1 MSKSNN
7 LTHFL
12 KDVADAIREKK
23 GVSGNIDP
31 QNFSEEIKSI
41 ETEAKLEERYVKY
54 TSNGKR
60 TVTPTNDK
68 DGISEITI
76 DVAVPTSG
84 DADYNIQSKG
94 VEITE
99 NNSVTNIYPDSD
111 YDYMDEVIVSIAIP
125 MQEKSVTYNDNVS
138 GAVIEADSGYGGLSK
153 VTVNV
158 DVSNQGS
165 DVSIEPVRTVGITEN
180 NHTRVISPAV
190 GYDALAG
197 VNVNVNI
204 PLQDKT
210 VEIRETGETL
220 ISADATYEGLN
231 SVKVTPKL
239 EDKTTTITE
248 NNTYSISA
256 SEGNCGIGKHTI
268 IVSVPTSGGGESVV
282 VKEPEPKDV
291 NFYDYDGTLLHS
303 YTKAEAQALTALPA
317 VPSAPKDLGLDST
330 VEWNCTLDDIR
341 TMGVC
346 EVGSIYS
353 KSSGLA
359 LVFDVPYDGFVLWLA
374 VRCSTG
380 NATVDWGDGSVIST
394 VSGQGDINH
403 TYTTAGR
410 YIIKYDAENSSAGIT
425 VGASNRNVCRETTS
439 SSSTDGFASS
449 SSLVGAVLGNNCT
462 LYQSAFYYC
471 GLTYCIIS
479 KGVKITIIPQNAFS
493 YCYQLKH
500 ITFPCKFG
508 LQNNS
513 LSYSGLRHLSLTM
526 DGGDAIANANVVG
539 VFSNCINLRR
549 LVLPPADNATTL
561 ALSNL
566 ANTNSLCQLVIKKG
580 RSFTGTLTLR
590 SLAVLDLTDYETVP
604 TLANTLTLPTA
615 CKILVKSGLRDS
627 FISATNWSSHSSK
640 FVGV

>member
-1 MSKSNN
+1 MSKDNN
-7 LTHFL
+7 LTDFL
-12 KDVADAIREKK
+12 TDVAAAIREKK
-23 GVSGNIDP
+23 GTEELINP

-41 ETEAKLEERYVKY
+41 ETKAKLEERYVKY

-60 TVTPTNDK
+60 TVKPTNDK

-111 YDYMDEVIVSIAIP
+111 YDYMDKVIVSTAIP

-153 VTVNV
+153 VTINV
-158 DVSNQGS
+158 DVPNQGS
-165 DVSIEPVRTVGITEN
+165 DVSIEPVKTVGITEN

-210 VEIRETGETL
+210 VEIRGTGETL

-231 SVKVTPKL
+231 SVKVTPIL
-239 EDKTTTITE
+239 EAKTTTITA

-256 SEGNCGIGKHTI
+256 SEGNCGIGEHTI

-282 VKEPEPKDV
+282 VKEAEPKDV

-317 VPSAPKDLGLDST
+317 VPSAPEGLGLEDT
-330 VEWNCTLDDIR
+330 VEWNYTLDQIKD
-341 TMGVC
+341 MGVC
-346 EVGSIYS
+346 EVGSIYT
-353 KSSGLA
+353 KNSGMA
-359 LVFDVPYDGFVLWLA
+359 LVFDIPYDNFTLGLQL
-374 VRCSTG
+374 RCSSG
-380 NATVDWGDGSVIST
+380 GADVDWGDKQGGSFGGQEVI
-394 VSGQGDINH
+394 GH
-403 TYTTAGR
+403 TYTKAGR
-410 YIIKYDAENSSAGIT
+410 YVIRYDAKTEATIA
-425 VGASNRNVCRETTS
+425 VGTSNYNVCNDMVTSTTN
-439 SSSTDGFASS
+439 GFAHSS
-449 SSLVGAVLGNNCT
+449 LLVGAVLGNNCT
-462 LYQSAFYYC
+462 FSQSAFYCC

-479 KGVKITIIPQNAFS
+479 KGVKIATIPQNAFS

-500 ITFPCKFG
+500 ITFPCAMQ
-508 LQNNS
+508 LQNGALSNS
-513 LSYSGLRHLSLTM
+513 GVRHLSLTM
-526 DGGDAIANANVVG
+526 DGGDVIANSEIGG
-539 VFSNCINLRR
+539 VLNNCANLRR
-549 LVLPPADNATTL
+549 LVLPPAKDANTL
-561 ALSNL
+561 PLSNL
-566 ANTNSLCQLVIKKG
+566 SSTSSLCQLIVKKG
-580 RSFTGTLTLR
+580 RVFTGRITLR
-590 SLAVLDLTDYETVP
+590 SLAVLDLTDYDDVP
-604 TLANTLTLPTA
+604 TLDSTLSLPTK
-615 CKILVKSGLRDS
+615 CKIFVKSGLLSS
-627 FISATNWSSHSSK
+627 FKTATNWSKHSSK
-640 FVGV
+640 FAGV